1 MRLALTKQTPE
12 ILLADLSDQ
21 TVRYLVARSDENR
34 IRLISSGKFDIDP
47 DGESMGIAQ
56 RIREQLQQ
64 QSISCSRACLLLSRP
79 EIDTFT
85 DSLPP
90 VSDSEL
96 PVLVANL
103 VAQNSED
110 ADSKVIDFLVTSH
123 ANENGVDVLAMTCDQ
138 SAISE
143 HVQEFNRNGFDLQHI
158 TYSGLGA
165 VQLLGQVA
173 HQKQPIAAAITFTD
187 QTTKIAVLHHG
198 LPLLFRSLQVGME
211 PTKAYGTALAA
222 ELQRT
227 LAFVGVA
234 DEDSAQV
241 YLIGE
246 KSELI
251 EVASVLAETISSSV
265 SIADACDQI
274 DVSELD
280 SFDDAPSYANL
291 IGIASAIS
299 SKSLNLD
306 FLNPREIP
314 KPPSGMKRIAFWG
327 AVASSVLF
335 LLGFMWYSD
344 NQEQKQ
350 AIETKKSSLQR
361 FSKRANKSLEYQDI
375 VDAVHQWQKS
385 DIAWLDEIQ
394 DLTQRFPMQSESL
407 VKRMTM
413 STGNDGYGVVDLSV
427 QVSSPDVVTALEAAI
442 RDDRHSVTSKRV
454 AEVSD
459 SENLNWSFETRIIF
473 RPTERLPFAL
483 EEPLATDS
491 PTQESEQ

>member
-1 MRLALTKQTPE
+1 M
-12 ILLADLSDQ
+12 
-21 TVRYLVARSDENR
+21 
-34 IRLISSGKFDIDP
+34 
-47 DGESMGIAQ
+47 
-56 RIREQLQQ
+56 
-64 QSISCSRACLLLSRP
+64 
-79 EIDTFT
+79 
-85 DSLPP
+85 
-90 VSDSEL
+90 
-96 PVLVANL
+96 
-103 VAQNSED
+103 
-110 ADSKVIDFLVTSH
+110 
-123 ANENGVDVLAMTCDQ
+123 
-138 SAISE
+138 
-143 HVQEFNRNGFDLQHI
+143 
-158 TYSGLGA
+158 
-165 VQLLGQVA
+165 
-173 HQKQPIAAAITFTD
+173 
-187 QTTKIAVLHHG
+187 
-198 LPLLFRSLQVGME
+198 
-211 PTKAYGTALAA
+211 AA

-265 SIADACDQI
+265 SIANACDQI

-306 FLNPREIP
+306 FLNPREIS

-327 AVASSVLF
+327 AIASSVLF

-473 RPTERLPFAL
+473 RPTERLPLAL

>member
-1 MRLALTKQTPE
+1 
-12 ILLADLSDQ
+12 
-21 TVRYLVARSDENR
+21 
-34 IRLISSGKFDIDP
+34 
-47 DGESMGIAQ
+47 
-56 RIREQLQQ
+56 
-64 QSISCSRACLLLSRP
+64 
-79 EIDTFT
+79 
-85 DSLPP
+85 
-90 VSDSEL
+90 
-96 PVLVANL
+96 
-103 VAQNSED
+103 
-110 ADSKVIDFLVTSH
+110 
-123 ANENGVDVLAMTCDQ
+123 
-138 SAISE
+138 
-143 HVQEFNRNGFDLQHI
+143 
-158 TYSGLGA
+158 
-165 VQLLGQVA
+165 
-173 HQKQPIAAAITFTD
+173 
-187 QTTKIAVLHHG
+187 
-198 LPLLFRSLQVGME
+198 ME
-211 PTKAYGTALAA
+211 PTKAYGAALAA

-246 KSELI
+246 KAGLM

-280 SFDDAPSYANL
+280 SFEDAPSYANL

-299 SKSLNLD
+299 GKSLNLD

-314 KPPSGMKRIAFWG
+314 KPPSRIKRFAFWG
-327 AVASSVLF
+327 AIASSVLL

-344 NQEQKQ
+344 NQEQRQ

-361 FSKRANKSLEYQDI
+361 FSKRANKSLEYQDV

-385 DIAWLDEIQ
+385 DIAWLDEIRE
-394 DLTQRFPMQSESL
+394 LSQRFPMQSESL

-427 QVSSPDVVTALEAAI
+427 QVSSPDVVTELEAAI

-459 SENLNWSFETRIIF
+459 SENLNWSFETRITF
-473 RPTERLPFAL
+473 RPTERLPLAL
-483 EEPLATDS
+483 EEPLVTDS
-491 PTQESEQ
+491 PPQESEQ

>member
-1 MRLALTKQTPE
+1 
-12 ILLADLSDQ
+12 
-21 TVRYLVARSDENR
+21 
-34 IRLISSGKFDIDP
+34 
-47 DGESMGIAQ
+47 
-56 RIREQLQQ
+56 
-64 QSISCSRACLLLSRP
+64 
-79 EIDTFT
+79 
-85 DSLPP
+85 
-90 VSDSEL
+90 
-96 PVLVANL
+96 
-103 VAQNSED
+103 
-110 ADSKVIDFLVTSH
+110 
-123 ANENGVDVLAMTCDQ
+123 
-138 SAISE
+138 
-143 HVQEFNRNGFDLQHI
+143 
-158 TYSGLGA
+158 
-165 VQLLGQVA
+165 
-173 HQKQPIAAAITFTD
+173 
-187 QTTKIAVLHHG
+187 
-198 LPLLFRSLQVGME
+198 ME

-335 LLGFMWYSD
+335 LLEFMWYSD

-473 RPTERLPFAL
+473 RPTERLPLAL

>member
-1 MRLALTKQTPE
+1 
-12 ILLADLSDQ
+12 
-21 TVRYLVARSDENR
+21 
-34 IRLISSGKFDIDP
+34 
-47 DGESMGIAQ
+47 
-56 RIREQLQQ
+56 
-64 QSISCSRACLLLSRP
+64 
-79 EIDTFT
+79 
-85 DSLPP
+85 
-90 VSDSEL
+90 
-96 PVLVANL
+96 
-103 VAQNSED
+103 
-110 ADSKVIDFLVTSH
+110 
-123 ANENGVDVLAMTCDQ
+123 
-138 SAISE
+138 
-143 HVQEFNRNGFDLQHI
+143 
-158 TYSGLGA
+158 
-165 VQLLGQVA
+165 
-173 HQKQPIAAAITFTD
+173 
-187 QTTKIAVLHHG
+187 
-198 LPLLFRSLQVGME
+198 ME
-211 PTKAYGTALAA
+211 PNKAYGTALAA

-473 RPTERLPFAL
+473 RPTERLPLAL